1 MIPTTGINLI
11 IEMKPN
17 NKYHNDHIIN
27 NIYIARLW

>member
-17 NKYHNDHIIN
+17 NKYHNDIIN

>member
-17 NKYHNDHIIN
+17 NKYLNDIIN